1 MHTHNYCIN
10 LNHCDLICSLHH
22 HSTRYN
28 YSSSFSFTISL
39 STFLSPAQIELEGT
53 SLIVLSDT
61 YDITPSPDPTGA
73 EEGIDDGDLVLIV
86 AGGGA
91 AVAVFLCLSIVCI
104 VCCVV
109 CCHGNK
115 RKGKKGT
122 RWSERSSV
130 SQLPRLRPSF
140 KVSVC
145 VCVCVCVCHL
155 QGEGER
161 EVNTPQSTFANHD
174 RYT

>member
-1 MHTHNYCIN
+1 M
-10 LNHCDLICSLHH
+10 NHCDLICSLHH
-22 HSTRYN
+22 HSTHYMVVHSVSQ
-28 YSSSFSFTISL
+28 YISHSL
-39 STFLSPAQIELEGT
+39 FPPQIELEGT

-73 EEGIDDGDLVLIV
+73 EEGIDDDDLVLIV

-109 CCHGNK
+109 CCRSNK

-122 RWSERSSV
+122 KWSERSSV

-145 VCVCVCVCHL
+145 VCVCHL
-155 QGEGER
+155 QDEGER
-161 EVNTPQSTFANHD
+161 GQHTTVNIC
-174 RYT
+174 